1 MSRILKAN
9 YLLPNTMYLVYS
21 RKSTDDAD
29 NQKNSLEYQE
39 LECRKYAQTNNLQ
52 ITTDDIG
59 DTVEGGIIKERHSA
73 FKGSKLS
80 VVDARVEYQIERPK
94 FMQMAHLLLDG
105 KYEGVIVLCF
115 DRISRNEQSDMI
127 VKELIKVHGI
137 NIHFVYADYDLSTSS
152 GELHMDI
159 DGMFARHHSRVTSE
173 KVKITFDKLRSEKKC
188 TYFSPIGYLDK
199 GSDCKEFDPER
210 APTIKRLFEL
220 YATGEWSLSELCKW
234 SYGQGFTTKPRRR
247 RRTHEEIMKGI
258 EIEKPS
264 SMPICTSTLQVILTN
279 RFYVGEIRHK
289 DKWMEGMH
297 SPLIDVA
304 LFNKVTNKLSEN
316 CVTVHYVDKP
326 FFTYRGL
333 VKCSCGRAYSPYMKK
348 GHIYYCS
355 KCKEGC
361 KNAMRNVKEELLVDQ
376 IQLLIEKIHFTDDEL
391 QQIEE
396 GAKSGLKKA
405 ASKRDAEIQDLYQR
419 KKRINEDLDYLKSHK
434 ITLLREGA
442 MSPSE
447 WKKDSENLIAEQK
460 EVDALFGA
468 HTETEEEMLE
478 YVLTVSELAKNA
490 SRLYKL
496 ATSQEK
502 RRLAH
507 LVFSEL
513 VLVDGKMAS
522 YKAKEEF
529 APLLERPRDQVGS
542 RGRIRTDDQFVNSEL
557 LYR

>member
-1 MSRILKAN
+1 MFLIYTR
-9 YLLPNTMYLVYS
+9 
-21 RKSTDDAD
+21 RSTDDAD

-39 LECRKYAQTNNLQ
+39 VECRKYASSNGLKIAQ
-52 ITTDDIG
+52 DDIG
-59 DTVEGGIIKERHSA
+59 DIVQQGIIKERHSA
-73 FKGSKLS
+73 FKGSVLS
-80 VVDARVEYQIERPK
+80 VTDARVEYQIERPK
-94 FMQMAHLLLDG
+94 FMQMAHLLLEG

-127 VKELIKVHGI
+127 VKELIKKHGI
-137 NIHFVYADYDLSTSS
+137 KICFVHADYDLNTSS

-173 KVKITFDKLRSEKKC
+173 KVRMTFGKLRSEKRC
-188 TYFSPIGYLDK
+188 TYFAPIGYIDK

-210 APTIKRLFEL
+210 AQIIKRLFEL
-220 YATGEWSLSELCKW
+220 YATGEWSLSQLCKW
-234 SYGQGFTTKPRRR
+234 AGQHGLSTKPRRR
-247 RRTHEEIMKGI
+247 RRTREEIMKGI
-258 EIEKPS
+258 EIQEQT
-264 SMPICTSTLQVILTN
+264 SMPIGTSTLQLILTN
-279 RFYVGEIRHK
+279 RFYIGEIRHK

-297 SPLIDVA
+297 PPLIDIS
-304 LFNKVTNKLSEN
+304 LFDQVQEKLKAN
-316 CVTVHYVDKP
+316 CVTVQYMDKP

-333 VKCSCGRAYSPYMKK
+333 VKCGCGRAYSPYMKK
-348 GHIYYCS
+348 GHTYYCS
-355 KCKEGC
+355 KCKPDCQNEV
-361 KNAMRNVKEELLVDQ
+361 RNVREDLLVDQ
-376 IQLLIEKIHFTDDEL
+376 VQMLLDKIHFTDDEL
-391 QQIEE
+391 KQIEE

-405 ASKRDAEIQDLYQR
+405 STKRDAELQDLYLR
-419 KKRINEDLDYLKSHK
+419 KKRINEDLDYLKSNK
-434 ITLLREGA
+434 ITLLRQGT

-447 WKKDSENLIAEQK
+447 WNAESARLIVEQK
-460 EVDALFGA
+460 EVDALFEA
-468 HTETEEEMLE
+468 HTQTEEEMLE

-513 VLVDGKMAS
+513 VLVDGELAS

-542 RGRIRTDDQFVNSEL
+542 RGRVRTDGQFVNSEL
-557 LYR
+557 LYH